1 MTARV
6 LVVDDILSN
15 VKLLE
20 AKLTAEYF
28 EVVTAFN
35 GAECLAR
42 IEEGIPDIVLLDVMM
57 PGMDGFEVCRRI
69 KSNPRT
75 AHLPVV
81 MVTALDQPSDRVA
94 GLEAGA
100 DDFLTKP
107 VDDAALFARVR
118 SLVRLKMMTDELR
131 MREATGQSMGLVDP
145 AQTLIDA
152 APSGRILAIEDRPE
166 SATWLAG
173 ALQPQHEVSTVDT
186 FEEALVRVRGGDYDL
201 VIVSLG
207 MRGFDG
213 LRLCS
218 QLRSLPEGRNVPIL
232 VVVSDG
238 DRRKLNQALEMGVND
253 YLARPVDKNELV
265 ARVRTQL
272 RKKRYADRLRHNVQL
287 SLEMAITDQ
296 LTGLHNRRYMSRH
309 LDNLISSAKRTA
321 KPLAFLILDIDYF
334 KSVNDGYGHDIG
346 DEVLKEFAN
355 RIAANVR
362 GIDLACR
369 YGGEEFVVVMPDT
382 DMAFAYSVAER
393 LRKSIEF
400 DTGRDQPPTW
410 QGQHH
415 HQHRHRVVGRQHG
428 HRRSATSSRRS
439 GPLQRQARRPQ
450 PRRGRRGLAS
460 VFRLCQ
466 LDRLVDHP
474 YEDFRLARAGDHVA
488 VLEDEGRHARDPHLV
503 CEMVFVLDGVLVGIL
518 RKQLAEL
525 VPDACRHPQQSP
537 SARCDRRYCGPA
549 RSRRRTIA
557 RPARPARRCR
567 RPIG

>member
-28 EVVTAFN
+28 EVITAFN
-35 GAECLAR
+35 GLECLAR
-42 IEEGIPDIVLLDVMM
+42 MEESIPDIVLLDVMM

-75 AHLPVV
+75 AHVPVV

-107 VDDAALFARVR
+107 VDDSALFARVR

-131 MREATGQSMGLVDP
+131 MRESTGQGMGLIDP
-145 AQTLIDA
+145 AETLIENNQ
-152 APSGRILAIEDRPE
+152 SGRILVIEDRAE
-166 SATWLAG
+166 SVAWFAS
-173 ALQPQHEVSTVDT
+173 ALQPKHEVSSADT
-186 FEEALVRVRGGDYDL
+186 FEEALVRVKGGDYDL
-201 VIVSLG
+201 IVVSLG

-218 QLRSLPEGRNVPIL
+218 QLRSLPEGRHVPIL

-238 DRRKLNQALEMGVND
+238 DRRKLTQALEMGVND
-253 YLARPVDKNELV
+253 YLTRPVDKNELV

-309 LDNLISSAKRTA
+309 LDTLMANARKGER
-321 KPLAFLILDIDYF
+321 PLAFVIMDIDYF
-334 KSVNDGYGHDIG
+334 KQVNDTYGHDIG
-346 DEVLKEFAN
+346 DEVLKEFAS
-355 RIAANVR
+355 RIAANTR

-369 YGGEEFVVVMPDT
+369 YGGEEFVVAMPDT
-382 DMAFAYSVAER
+382 DIAFATNIAER
-393 LRKSIEF
+393 LRQSIETTPVKISRAPGQLTITISIGIARCEGAS
-400 DTGRDQPPTW
+400 DTAESLLHRADQALYRAKRTGRNK
-410 QGQHH
+410 
-415 HQHRHRVVGRQHG
+415 VV
-428 HRRSATSSRRS
+428 A
-439 GPLQRQARRPQ
+439 
-450 PRRGRRGLAS
+450 
-460 VFRLCQ
+460 
-466 LDRLVDHP
+466 
-474 YEDFRLARAGDHVA
+474 
-488 VLEDEGRHARDPHLV
+488 
-503 CEMVFVLDGVLVGIL
+503 
-518 RKQLAEL
+518 
-525 VPDACRHPQQSP
+525 DA
-537 SARCDRRYCGPA
+537 A
-549 RSRRRTIA
+549 
-557 RPARPARRCR
+557 
-567 RPIG
+567 

>member
-28 EVVTAFN
+28 EVVSAFN
-35 GAECLAR
+35 GLECLAK
-42 IEEGIPDIVLLDVMM
+42 IDEAAPDIVLLDVMM

-69 KSNPRT
+69 KNNPKT
-75 AHLPVV
+75 AHIPVV

-94 GLEAGA
+94 GLDAGA

-131 MREATGQSMGLVDP
+131 MRETTGQTMGLIDP
-145 AQTLIDA
+145 ATTLMDA
-152 APSGRILAIEDRPE
+152 NPTGRILIIEDRPE
-166 SATWLAG
+166 SVAWFAT
-173 ALQPQHEVSTVDT
+173 ALQPGHEVASVDT

-201 VIVSLG
+201 IVVSLG

-232 VVVSDG
+232 VVVTDG

-253 YLARPVDKNELV
+253 YLTRPVDKNELV

-296 LTGLHNRRYMSRH
+296 LTGLHNRRYMARH
-309 LDNLISSAKRTA
+309 LDNLVASAGRNG
-321 KPLAFLILDIDYF
+321 KPLAFLILDIDHF
-334 KSVNDGYGHDIG
+334 KQVNDGHGHDIG

-355 RIAANVR
+355 RISANVR

-382 DMAFAYSVAER
+382 DMGLAYSIAER
-393 LRKSIEF
+393 LRKSIETTPIAISRAPTRLNITISIGIAGSKGA
-400 DTGRDQPPTW
+400 DDSADALLHRADQALYSAKRSGRN
-410 QGQHH
+410 
-415 HQHRHRVVGRQHG
+415 RVVT
-428 HRRSATSSRRS
+428 A
-439 GPLQRQARRPQ
+439 A
-450 PRRGRRGLAS
+450 A
-460 VFRLCQ
+460 
-466 LDRLVDHP
+466 
-474 YEDFRLARAGDHVA
+474 A
-488 VLEDEGRHARDPHLV
+488 
-503 CEMVFVLDGVLVGIL
+503 
-518 RKQLAEL
+518 
-525 VPDACRHPQQSP
+525 
-537 SARCDRRYCGPA
+537 
-549 RSRRRTIA
+549 
-557 RPARPARRCR
+557 
-567 RPIG
+567 